1 MSLLTSFLKTK
12 SMKDRGEYTLKK
24 CTEKKRVHAKE
35 VYGKEESTRTYSLPE
50 RNA

>member
-24 CTEKKRVHAKE
+24 CTEKKRVHAPIRYQKE
-35 VYGKEESTRTYSLPE
+35 MPKDKTYSEERLP
-50 RNA
+50 